1 MKTLAQKM
9 AVYFLA
15 VYSLL
20 LMACSSDKD
29 ISPQGGTEQF
39 TIEAAYRNVEVDRP
53 AVTLQIPVKTNLS
66 LDKWNVSQEG
76 TWFTASK
83 GEDSEKSPLY

>member
-1 MKTLAQKM
+1 M

-20 LMACSSDKD
+20 LMVYSSDKD

-39 TIEAAYRNVEVDRP
+39 TIEAAYRNVEVIVRQSHLHP
-53 AVTLQIPVKTNLS
+53 RENEPVSIN
-66 LDKWNVSQEG
+66 G
-76 TWFTASK
+76 M
-83 GEDSEKSPLY
+83 